1 MAELPEATERIQEKW
16 VKMGL
21 FRRKKKPKYVEEI
34 LEFGEEID
42 LRSRRRENKAK
53 KSQKAMLAQEA
64 GQGQP
69 GSQQPQGPAQQQ
81 GGQKKSLATEYC
93 EQIMAAAKNLE
104 ETKREYKVVTDYL
117 TDIQKIENLPESE
130 MKKIQDTAQN
140 VLNLN
145 DARDAYLNKSKTISD
160 AQFAQME
167 QLEDEMPEIIRR
179 LQGNE
184 SYQTTVKRDMQYLE
198 GEREEWRYYQESVV
212 NEENILRKSLYA
224 LLSVYV
230 LAVLMAVI
238 LGMAMKFDIMMPFVV
253 ATLVTGAA
261 GGIMVLR
268 LQNDSVEIK
277 KSQANINRAIVLLNK
292 VKFKYVNVTNAVDYA
307 CEKYHVKNGY
317 ELSYIWDQYL
327 EAVKEREK
335 YQRTNDEL
343 DYFNDKLIR
352 QLKKYQFYDARIWI
366 HQAKALLDKKE
377 MVEVKHELLVRRKKL
392 RDGMEDQAETIR
404 GARKEI
410 ESLVK
415 NRPGGYEDV
424 KELLDAVDNMCGIG

>member
-1 MAELPEATERIQEKW
+1 
-16 VKMGL
+16 
-21 FRRKKKPKYVEEI
+21 
-34 LEFGEEID
+34 
-42 LRSRRRENKAK
+42 
-53 KSQKAMLAQEA
+53 
-64 GQGQP
+64 
-69 GSQQPQGPAQQQ
+69 
-81 GGQKKSLATEYC
+81 
-93 EQIMAAAKNLE
+93 MAAAKNLE

-238 LGMAMKFDIMMPFVV
+238 LGMAMKFDIMMPFVA

-292 VKFKYVNVTNAVDYA
+292 VKFKYVNITNAVDYA
-307 CEKYHVKNGY
+307 LDKYHVKNAAQLNY
-317 ELSYIWDQYL
+317 LWEQYL
-327 EAVKEREK
+327 NEVKEREK
-335 YQRTNDEL
+335 FRQANEDLE
-343 DYFNDKLIR
+343 YFSEKLVR
-352 QLKKYQFYDARIWI
+352 LLNQYRLYDAGVWVN
-366 HQAKALLDKKE
+366 QSYALVDKKE
-377 MVEVKHELLVRRKKL
+377 MVEVKHNLIVRRQKL
-392 RDGMEDQAETIR
+392 RSR
-404 GARKEI
+404 I
-410 ESLVK
+410 EVNVLNVK
-415 NRPGGYEDV
+415 NRRAEMEKVLKRQNLYTPEIREIIDSIDRM
-424 KELLDAVDNMCGIG
+424 DA

>member
-1 MAELPEATERIQEKW
+1 
-16 VKMGL
+16 MGL

-198 GEREEWRYYQESVV
+198 
-212 NEENILRKSLYA
+212 
-224 LLSVYV
+224 
-230 LAVLMAVI
+230 
-238 LGMAMKFDIMMPFVV
+238 
-253 ATLVTGAA
+253 
-261 GGIMVLR
+261 
-268 LQNDSVEIK
+268 EIG
-277 KSQANINRAIVLLNK
+277 RA
-292 VKFKYVNVTNAVDYA
+292 
-307 CEKYHVKNGY
+307 HV
-317 ELSYIWDQYL
+317 
-327 EAVKEREK
+327 
-335 YQRTNDEL
+335 
-343 DYFNDKLIR
+343 
-352 QLKKYQFYDARIWI
+352 
-366 HQAKALLDKKE
+366 
-377 MVEVKHELLVRRKKL
+377 
-392 RDGMEDQAETIR
+392 
-404 GARKEI
+404 
-410 ESLVK
+410 
-415 NRPGGYEDV
+415 
-424 KELLDAVDNMCGIG
+424 